1 MARWLKL
8 LLWLGVALLGAGALA
23 IVAFARGEPVNALWI
38 VTAGLCATAISY
50 RFYSRWL
57 AVKVLE
63 LDDNRAT
70 PALVVDDGKDFV
82 PTNRW
87 MAFGHHFAAIA
98 GPGPLVGP
106 VLAAQF
112 GYLPGTL
119 WILIGAT
126 LGGGVHDMIVLFASV
141 RRRGKTL
148 GQMVKEEIGSAVG
161 ALAMLSVL
169 SIMVILLAVLALVVV
184 QALAKSPWGVFTMA
198 TTIPV
203 ALIMGIGLRSGKIGV
218 GVMTVFGLAGL
229 LFGVWGGQFLHQY
242 PMIESWFQHDQKWLA
257 WAIMLYGLAA
267 SALPVWLLLT
277 PRDYLSTFLK
287 LGAVAALAVAVVII
301 HPTLQMPA
309 LSRFIDGS
317 GLVFAGPVF
326 PFVCITI
333 ACGAVSGFHSLI
345 ASGTT
350 PKMIEREARIRSI
363 GYGAMVTE
371 MMVALMALIAAS
383 VLSPGQ
389 YFAINAKGT
398 PTEVVAKVSAAGFP
412 VTQGEMTKLASDLGE
427 TTMFN
432 RAGGA
437 PTFAVGMAHMF
448 SRLTS
453 NPTALALWYH
463 FAIMFEALFIL
474 TTIDAGTRVG
484 RFLLQDFLGQ
494 LWRPLGNTQSLGANL
509 FASVLLVSA
518 WGWFL
523 YQGVLDPLG
532 GINSLWPL
540 FGLANQLLSVIALCL
555 GTTIL
560 IKMGKARYAW
570 TTVGPLVFMI
580 VVTFSAGWMKIFS
593 RRSADRLPERRADAR
608 RESGGA
614 ADERRLRAAGRHLPA
629 QRPGR
634 GSFPPP
640 RAPDRARLRA
650 GMVAPAPREQTSGA
664 ARERVRPVGRDSLG
678 RETNARKTN
687 ARGREGV
694 DGTADRAVSR
704 DRSAR
709 GDRGAARE
717 NAARQ
722 FPARRFWECDR
733 ALSAGPVARALGVR
747 GAYGSSRLGAAE
759 ERRDALSRVGGGAF
773 PRQPANEKLWRLRD
787 VGFAGVRSARP
798 ENLLAHLR

>member
-1 MARWLKL
+1 MTSLLKL
-8 LLWLGVALLGAGALA
+8 LLWIGIGSLGAAAVAVL
-23 IVAFARGEPVNALWI
+23 AFARGEPVNALWI

-50 RFYSRWL
+50 RFYSKWL
-57 AVKVLE
+57 ATKVLV
-63 LDDNRAT
+63 LNDNRAT
-70 PALVVDDGKDFV
+70 PALVVDDGRDFV

-112 GYLPGTL
+112 GFLPGTL

-148 GQMVKEEIGSAVG
+148 GQMVKEEIGNAVG
-161 ALAMLSVL
+161 ALALVSVL
-169 SIMVILLAVLALVVV
+169 AIMVILLAVLALVVV

-203 ALIMGIGLRSGKIGV
+203 ALIMGIGLRSGRVGV
-218 GVMTVFGLAGL
+218 GFMTVFGLFGL
-229 LFGVWGGQFLHQY
+229 LFAVWGGQFLPQF
-242 PMIESWFQHDQKWLA
+242 PAIENWFRHDQKWLV
-257 WAIMLYGLAA
+257 WAVVIYGFAA

-287 LGAVAALAVAVVII
+287 LGTVVALAIAVMLI

-350 PKMIEREARIRSI
+350 PKMLERESRIRDI

-371 MMVALMALIAAS
+371 MMVALMALIAAC
-383 VLSPGQ
+383 VLQPGQ

-398 PTEVVAKVSAAGFP
+398 PSEVVAKVSAAGFP
-412 VTQGEMTKLASDLGE
+412 VSEPEMKQLASDLGE
-427 TTMFN
+427 STMFG

-448 SRLTS
+448 ARVSAS
-453 NPTALALWYH
+453 PAALALWYH

-474 TTIDAGTRVG
+474 TTLDAGTRVG
-484 RFLLQDFLGQ
+484 RFLLQDLLGQ
-494 LWRPLGNTQSLGANL
+494 IWRPLANTRSWSANL
-509 FASVLLVSA
+509 FASVLMVSA

-523 YQGVLDPLG
+523 YQGVIDPLG

-570 TTVGPLVFMI
+570 TTLAPLVFMI
-580 VVTFSAGWMKIFS
+580 VVTFSAGYLKIFS
-593 RRSADRLPERRADAR
+593 PDPRL
-608 RESGGA
+608 GFLKM
-614 ADERRLRAAGRHLPA
+614 ADEIVAT
-629 QRPGR
+629 
-634 GSFPPP
+634 
-640 RAPDRARLRA
+640 
-650 GMVAPAPREQTSGA
+650 APANI
-664 ARERVRPVGRDSLG
+664 DY
-678 RETNARKTN
+678 
-687 ARGREGV
+687 
-694 DGTADRAVSR
+694 
-704 DRSAR
+704 
-709 GDRGAARE
+709 
-717 NAARQ
+717 ARQ
-722 FPARRFWECDR
+722 
-733 ALSAGPVARALGVR
+733 ALIWRI
-747 GAYGSSRLGAAE
+747 
-759 ERRDALSRVGGGAF
+759 DALVAAAF
-773 PRQPANEKLWRLRD
+773 LLLVSLIVAGCSWQWWRLLRGTKA
-787 VGFAGVRSARP
+787 VVLHESEFVP
-798 ENLLAHLR
+798 LAQLQVASR

>member
-1 MARWLKL
+1 MTRLLKF
-8 LLWLGVALLGAGALA
+8 LLWFGIALLGAGA
-23 IVAFARGEPVNALWI
+23 VAVAALARGEPVNALWI

-50 RFYSRWL
+50 RFYSKWL
-57 AVKVLE
+57 ATKVLVLNNE
-63 LDDNRAT
+63 RAT
-70 PALVVDDGKDFV
+70 PALVVDNGKDFV

-112 GYLPGTL
+112 GYLPGML

-148 GQMVKEEIGSAVG
+148 GQMVKDEIGNAVG
-161 ALAMLSVL
+161 ALALVSVL
-169 SIMVILLAVLALVVV
+169 AIMVILLAVLALVVV
-184 QALAKSPWGVFTMA
+184 QALAQSPWGVFTMA

-203 ALIMGIGLRSGKIGV
+203 AMIMGIGLRSGRVGV
-218 GVMTVFGLAGL
+218 GWITVFGLLGL
-229 LFGVWGGQFLHQY
+229 LFAVWGGQYLPQL
-242 PMIESWFQHDQKWLA
+242 PGIENWFRHDQKWLA
-257 WAIMLYGLAA
+257 WAVIVYGFTA

-287 LGAVAALAVAVVII
+287 LGTVAALAVAVILI

-350 PKMIEREARIRSI
+350 PKMIEREARIRDI

-371 MMVALMALIAAS
+371 MMVALMALIAAC
-383 VLSPGQ
+383 VLEPGQ
-389 YFAINAKGT
+389 YFAINAKGA
-398 PTEVVAKVSAAGFP
+398 PTEVVAKVSSAGFP
-412 VTQGEMTKLASDLGE
+412 VTEVEMQQLAASLGE
-427 TTMFN
+427 STMFG

-448 SRLTS
+448 ARVTS
-453 NPTALALWYH
+453 SPTALALWYH

-474 TTIDAGTRVG
+474 TTLDAGTRVG
-484 RFLLQDFLGQ
+484 RFLLQDLLGQ
-494 LWRPLGNTQSLGANL
+494 IWRPFGNTHSWSANI
-509 FASVLLVSA
+509 FSSALLVGA

-523 YQGVLDPLG
+523 YQGVIDPLG

-560 IKMGKARYAW
+560 IKMGKSRYMW
-570 TTVGPLVFMI
+570 TTLFPLVFMI
-580 VVTFSAGWMKIFS
+580 VVTFSAGYLKIFS
-593 RRSADRLPERRADAR
+593 PD
-608 RESGGA
+608 
-614 ADERRLRAAGRHLPA
+614 
-629 QRPGR
+629 
-634 GSFPPP
+634 P
-640 RAPDRARLRA
+640 RIGFL
-650 GMVAPAPREQTSGA
+650 SGA
-664 ARERVRPVGRDSLG
+664 DSLKG
-678 RETNARKTN
+678 
-687 ARGREGV
+687 
-694 DGTADRAVSR
+694 GTM
-704 DRSAR
+704 
-709 GDRGAARE
+709 AA
-717 NAARQ
+717 AKIDIARQ
-722 FPARRFWECDR
+722 AFIWRI
-733 ALSAGPVARALGVR
+733 
-747 GAYGSSRLGAAE
+747 
-759 ERRDALSRVGGGAF
+759 DALVAAAF
-773 PRQPANEKLWRLRD
+773 LGLVFLIVTGCAWQWWRLLRGKKP
-787 VGFAGVRSARP
+787 VVLHESEFVSLGQLPSAVR
-798 ENLLAHLR
+798 